1 MIVLRLRF
9 TFYPSW
15 WEVLTARPEPISF
28 QQPRSPRSDQEGGSR
43 NPERSMNLLVA
54 FMLLPE
60 QSNGFGKA
68 NVVDYLL
75 SRIHIKATMQW
86 APFGSAPAKYMS
98 SG

>member
-1 MIVLRLRF
+1 
-9 TFYPSW
+9 
-15 WEVLTARPEPISF
+15 
-28 QQPRSPRSDQEGGSR
+28 
-43 NPERSMNLLVA
+43 MNLLVA